1 MLGLCIKECMF
12 AAHHKPLSNRLFAWL
27 CCQHLDVDTVEKAVV
42 HFIRAPK
49 NFAQYHGNILAA
61 SQP

>member
-1 MLGLCIKECMF
+1 MF

-61 SQP
+61 RQP